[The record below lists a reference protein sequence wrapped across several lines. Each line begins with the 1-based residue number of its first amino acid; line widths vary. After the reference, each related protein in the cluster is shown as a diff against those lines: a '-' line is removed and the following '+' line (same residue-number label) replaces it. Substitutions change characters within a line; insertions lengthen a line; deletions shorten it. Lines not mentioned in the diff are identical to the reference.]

1 MKQLT
6 FIALMCGVLTAPE
19 AHGARE
25 AHIIAAY
32 AVSEAHSA
40 PEAHP
45 GDYEDGQKEKTFT
58 VTKGGTL
65 SVNVGIGD
73 LKIHTWDK
81 NEVYVRVRGDE
92 DDDKLSKIHIRQ
104 RENTVYVEYE
114 QEWGNSGDLVFE
126 ISIPVQFNVSLE
138 TSGGDIRIDGSV
150 TGTVKGET
158 SGGNIRTAAVKGN
171 VNLET
176 SGGDITTED
185 IDGDLTLNTS
195 GGDIRVGKVT
205 GMTDVHTSGGEIS
218 VESSGKS
225 VVAETAGG
233 NVSFGD
239 INGDANVSTAG
250 GDITVEKIS
259 GGAKLKTAGGNISV
273 AGANGKVYAK
283 TAGGD
288 VSLEHIVGS
297 VDVKTSAGNLYVEL
311 TPAGTSQSTLST
323 SVGDATLYIPSDAKA
338 VINAR
343 VRVQGWWRGS
353 DEEDYIYSDY
363 KEDTF
368 EKSGREKEIRA
379 MYTLNGGGQQIS
391 IQTTMGSIHIVKPN
405 GSKSPEKKSKG
416 KK

>member
-1 MKQLT
+1 MKRLT
-6 FIALMCGVLTAPE
+6 FIAFMCALLTTLQ
-19 AHGARE
+19 AH
-25 AHIIAAY
+25 AA
-32 AVSEAHSA
+32 AA
-40 PEAHP
+40 
-45 GDYEDGQKEKTFT
+45 DNYEEGRKEKTFT
-58 VTKGGTL
+58 VTKGGSL
-65 SVNVGIGD
+65 SVTVGIGD
-73 LKIHTWDK
+73 IKVHTWDK
-81 NEVYVRVRGDE
+81 NEVYVLVKGDE
-92 DDDKLSKIHIRQ
+92 EEDEFAEIHIRQ
-104 RENTVYVEYE
+104 RDNAIYVEY
-114 QEWGNSGDLVFE
+114 QPEWGPSGDLLFE
-126 ISIPVQFNVSLE
+126 ISIPVQFSVMLE
-138 TSGGDIRIDGSV
+138 TSGGDIRLDGKL

-158 SGGNIRTAAVKGN
+158 SGGNISTASVKGN

-233 NVSFGD
+233 NVNIGD

-250 GDITVEKIS
+250 GDISVDKIA
-259 GGAKLKTAGGNISV
+259 GGAKLKTAGGNIRV

-288 VSLEHIVGS
+288 VTLEHIVGS
-297 VDVKTSAGNLYVEL
+297 VDAKTSAGNLYVEL
-311 TPAGTSQSTLST
+311 TPTGTSKSTLST
-323 SVGDATLYIPSDAKA
+323 SVGDATLYIPEDAKA

-353 DEEDYIYSDY
+353 DEDDYIYSDY
-363 KEDTF
+363 KEDSF
-368 EKSGREKEIRA
+368 EKSGREREIRA
-379 MYTLNGGGQQIS
+379 LYTLNGGGQQIS
-391 IQTTMGSIHIVKPN
+391 IQTTMGNIHIEKPS
-405 GSKSPEKKSKG
+405 GSKSKENKKSKG